1 VTLSQLPNS
10 VPTPAQ
16 PGGGG
21 TAASGVLSQSMP
33 LAPLGPTMMVSG
45 LLVVILALYAMWAQS
60 VPMQASRRR
69 LRVATSMVMMLLL
82 GALSFALTSVTPASP
97 RTFLLAW
104 SVVLLLVGLVL
115 MLAVMDGFNT
125 FRLYNAERALVT
137 RQIAEQMAR
146 DARERREAA
155 RESDA
160 DKGSH

>member
-1 VTLSQLPNS
+1 
-10 VPTPAQ
+10 
-16 PGGGG
+16 
-21 TAASGVLSQSMP
+21 MP